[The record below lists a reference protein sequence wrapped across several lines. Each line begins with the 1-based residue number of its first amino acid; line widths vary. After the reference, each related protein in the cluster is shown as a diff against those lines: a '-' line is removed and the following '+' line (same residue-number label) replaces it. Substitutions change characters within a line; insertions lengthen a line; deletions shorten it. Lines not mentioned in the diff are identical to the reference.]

1 MKVRQLFSRGIAVGG
16 IGALALTAGGL
27 GIATA
32 ANGGSL
38 VLGHH
43 NTATK
48 TTTLTDK
55 HGTPLA
61 LVGKKTKPPLKV
73 NSSKQ
78 VAHFNA
84 SLLGGLSAAQLNS
97 GSAGQ
102 IPVATDL
109 TIPNGSE
116 TLVSQTSVLSK
127 GTYYMNASTLLVGSD
142 GGFCYIGTSDD
153 SSTAVQWGGL
163 EPASTGTAD
172 YSQASE
178 TAVVKVTTP
187 IRYGQYCESNGG
199 TTDFAY
205 NAGIFAIRIA
215 HATAVT
221 QPAIRVNHTHVA
233 APGR

>member
-1 MKVRQLFSRGIAVGG
+1 MKVRQLFGRGVVAGG
-16 IGALALTAGGL
+16 IGALALTVGGL

-43 NTATK
+43 NSATK
-48 TTTLTDK
+48 TTTLKDSK
-55 HGTPLA
+55 GTPLK

-78 VAHFNA
+78 VAHLNA
-84 SLLGGLSAAQLNS
+84 SLLGGLSASQLSS

-116 TLVSQTSVLSK
+116 ILVSQTSVLNK
-127 GTYYMNASTLLVGSD
+127 GTYYVNASTLLQGSD
-142 GGFCYIGTSDD
+142 GGFCYIGTSDNT
-153 SSTAVQWGGL
+153 STAVQWGGF
-163 EPASTGTAD
+163 EPDTTGTAD

-187 IRYGQYCESNGG
+187 IRYGQYCESNGA
-199 TTDFAY
+199 TTAFAY

-215 HATAVT
+215 HATSVT
-221 QPAIRVNHTHVA
+221 QPAIAAKHTHVA